1 MRLAERRNMTS
12 KQIKAGAGAGG
23 RESTQ
28 GAIRIT
34 PIRHYD
40 SVAVF
45 YDITI
50 E

>member
-1 MRLAERRNMTS
+1 MTS
-12 KQIKAGAGAGG
+12 KQKEAGVAGAGAGG